1 MKDFSDGTLPSAI
14 DDAARTPSAAG
25 RLHGLLWALLALL
38 CGLALTLGFRH
49 QQWQRQVSE
58 QHDALQRQAD
68 EIYDAL
74 GKSMQRPL
82 RLLRFM
88 QTLYLA
94 SDDVTAAEF
103 ARMYENLVPRRRMP
117 EMIALSFA
125 RRVVRPDGV
134 HFVVEQYAPAA
145 GNETLAGLVVETQP
159 ASLAALRASRD
170 TGQPTLSAPFR
181 LVQRNA
187 AGVPIDGVVMRLP
200 IYSHGEPPRTQDERR
215 LRMIGSA
222 AVSLQMSGLVASVL
236 SVDPQANLRMQV
248 SDVTDGRVRKLFESS
263 PAALPPLVADRA
275 DRFERELVFGARAWR
290 VTLQA
295 NEPPPA
301 FLDWR
306 APVLTAGVLSSMLL
320 ALLVWSLF
328 DTRRRALELG
338 WQMSRSYRQSE
349 ERFRAL
355 NEQLPAL
362 VLLAA
367 AEDGR
372 IIYANRAARDR
383 FGQSLDGGTLPA
395 LFEDQDGYGRQALLA
410 TAGIADTEAV
420 LHAGSDVRF
429 WASLSIS
436 RVQLDDRSQ
445 LLMVAADITEQRAL
459 HERLLYQA
467 THDELTGLCN
477 RSAFESRLKGLLAGL
492 DAPAPASALLYV
504 DLDQFKLINDTNG
517 HAAGDQMLV
526 RLAEVMRAQL
536 SGDDVLA
543 RLGGDEFGV
552 LAVRRGDV
560 AAVAQLAERLRR
572 CIEDYVFPW
581 ENHKHGISASIGV
594 ALIDRPDCTLQAL
607 LAHADT
613 ACSMA
618 KEQGRNRVHVYAG
631 QHEETVRRRRE
642 MEWAN
647 RLRRAI
653 DRNRLVLAYQEV
665 WPLLPSVMAG
675 ARIELLLRYRDK
687 AGQLVL
693 PGEFLPA
700 AERYG
705 LMPMIDRWV
714 IETALANFAQL
725 HPAGCALQLV
735 TINLSGASIEDDALA
750 ERIVELSQHYR
761 VPPERV
767 CFEITETI
775 AVGQLTQ
782 VARFMARLR
791 KIGCKVAL
799 DDFGTGM
806 SSFAYLKNLPVD
818 IIKIDGSFIQDMHD
832 EPISH
837 AMVCAVADI
846 GRRLGLDVVAE
857 WVNDEATEQAL
868 AELGIGLAQGNRRH
882 MPELVLC
889 HRSRATNPDS

>member
-1 MKDFSDGTLPSAI
+1 MKDFDASTSPSAI
-14 DDAARTPSAAG
+14 DDGARKPSPIG
-25 RLHGLLWALLALL
+25 HVHGLLWALLALS

-49 QQWQRQVSE
+49 LQWQRQISE
-58 QHDALQRQAD
+58 QHGALQRQAD
-68 EIYDAL
+68 EVDDAL
-74 GKSMQRPL
+74 RENMRRPL
-82 RLLRFM
+82 RLLNFM

-94 SDDVTAAEF
+94 SDDVSAAEF
-103 ARMYENLVPRRRMP
+103 AHMYENLAPRKRMP
-117 EMIALSFA
+117 ELIALAYA

-134 HFVVEQYAPAA
+134 HFVTEQFAPVA
-145 GNETLAGLVVETQP
+145 GNEALAGLVVGTQP
-159 ASLAALRASRD
+159 ANLAVLRASRD

-187 AGVPIDGVVMRLP
+187 AGIPIDGVVMRLP
-200 IYSHGEPPRTQDERR
+200 IYGHGEPPRTQDERR
-215 LRMIGSA
+215 KRMIGSA
-222 AVSLQMSGLVASVL
+222 GVSLEIEGLIAAAL
-236 SVDPQANLRMQV
+236 SADPQKMLRMQV
-248 SDVTDGRVRKLFESS
+248 SDVTGGRVRKLFESA
-263 PAALPPLVADRA
+263 PAASPPLAA
-275 DRFERELVFGARAWR
+275 NQAARFERDLVFGGR
-290 VTLQA
+290 VWKVLLQA

-306 APVLTAGVLSSMLL
+306 APVLTAGMLSSMLL

-338 WQMSRSYRQSE
+338 WRMSRSYRQSE

-383 FGQSLDGGTLPA
+383 FGKSLDESTLPA
-395 LFEDQDGYGRQALLA
+395 LFEDQDGYGRQALLN
-410 TAGIADTEAV
+410 TTGIADTEAV
-420 LHAGSDVRF
+420 LRDGGDVRF

-445 LLMVAADITEQRAL
+445 LLMVASDITEQRAL

-467 THDELTGLCN
+467 THDELTGLYN
-477 RSAFESRLKGLLAGL
+477 RSAFESCLKGLLAGT
-492 DAPAPASALLYV
+492 DEQAPASALLYI

-517 HAAGDQMLV
+517 HAAGDQMLIG
-526 RLAEVMRAQL
+526 LAAVMRAQL

-560 AAVAQLAERLRR
+560 AAVSQLAERLRR
-572 CIEDYVFPW
+572 SIGDYVFPW
-581 ENHKHGISASIGV
+581 ERHKHGISASIGV
-594 ALIDRPDCTLQAL
+594 ALIDQPDCTMQVL

-631 QHEETVRRRRE
+631 QHAQTVRRRHE

-653 DRNRLVLAYQEV
+653 DGHRLVLAYQEV

-675 ARIELLLRYRDK
+675 TRIELLLRYRDK
-687 AGQLVL
+687 TGRLVL
-693 PGEFLPA
+693 PGEFLSA

-714 IETALANFAQL
+714 IETTLANFAQL
-725 HPAGCALQLV
+725 HPVGSALQLV
-735 TINLSGASIEDDALA
+735 AINLSGASIEDDALA
-750 ERIVELSQHYR
+750 ERIIELLQHYR
-761 VPPERV
+761 VPPQRV
-767 CFEITETI
+767 CFEITETV

-791 KIGCKVAL
+791 EIGCMVAL

-818 IIKIDGSFIQDMHD
+818 IIKIDGSFIQDMD
-832 EPISH
+832 TDPISH
-837 AMVCAVADI
+837 AMVRAVADI
-846 GRRLGLDVVAE
+846 GHRLGLTVVAE
-857 WVNDEATEQAL
+857 WVNDEATGQAL

-882 MPELVLC
+882 EPELVLC
-889 HRSRATNPDS
+889 HRTSGHHE